1 MRTYIFLFVT
11 AALASAVLT
20 PAVIA
25 LCRRFGLFD
34 RPGAAR
40 KIHDRPVP
48 RLGGVAVVAAF
59 LAALAALFF
68 YDNVVTRIFTDM
80 VPKIGRILLPA
91 LVVFALG
98 LADDLRGVR
107 ARTKFGVQ
115 TAAAV
120 LLWALGFRIGMVS
133 LPFAGGVDLGPVLG
147 ALVTVLWVV
156 AVTNAFNFIDGMD
169 GLAAG
174 IALFVSLSVMI
185 TAAVMGN
192 KEALILAVPL
202 AGAAAGFLPFNWHPA
217 KVFLGD
223 AGSYFLGFV
232 LAALAVMSS
241 TKSSILVAVAVPV
254 AMLGIPLLDTTLTV
268 ARRFLS
274 GQPLFDADGDHI
286 HHRLLKAGLSQR
298 MAVLLLYGLTVVMGA
313 LALLGILTGHQPA
326 AVVIPVGLGVLAILV
341 VRRLGWD
348 EFAEAWAMFRKALRF
363 QRQVI
368 GNQVRLRRFVQD
380 IQTAP
385 DAAALFR
392 RLEEFLAEA
401 GFSAC
406 SVELWPSPPDSPQSH
421 KGHKDEPE
429 SANLES
435 ANLLICQSAN
445 PDASTINHQPSTYK
459 WSWGSDSATESESWR
474 IRIPLRDSAGAHRGW
489 VTLSRRL
496 EGERVLFQVA
506 SLLDAFGVHFPSRLS
521 ALDPAFLLSDQLQ
534 SINPSKQ

>member
-1 MRTYIFLFVT
+1 
-11 AALASAVLT
+11 
-20 PAVIA
+20 
-25 LCRRFGLFD
+25 
-34 RPGAAR
+34 
-40 KIHDRPVP
+40 
-48 RLGGVAVVAAF
+48 VAAF

-115 TAAAV
+115 ALAAV
-120 LLWALGFRIGMVS
+120 LLWALGFRIGAVT
-133 LPFAGGVDLGPVLG
+133 LPFAGGVDLGAVAG
-147 ALVTVLWVV
+147 AVITVLWVV

-202 AGAAAGFLPFNWHPA
+202 AGAAVGFLPYNWHPA

-254 AMLGIPLLDTTLTV
+254 AMLGIPLLDTALAV
-268 ARRFLS
+268 ARRFIS

-298 MAVLLLYGLTVVMGA
+298 MAVVLLYGLTVVMGV
-313 LALLGILTGHQPA
+313 LALLGILTGNQPS
-326 AVVIPVGLGVLAILV
+326 AVLIPVGLGVLAILV
-341 VRRLGWD
+341 VRRLGYD

-380 IQTAP
+380 IGAAP

-392 RLEEFLAEA
+392 RLEEFLAET

-406 SVELWPSPPDSPQSH
+406 TVELWPLSPASPQSH
-421 KGHKDEPE
+421 KEHKDEPE
-429 SANLES
+429 SQNLES
-435 ANLLICQSAN
+435 ANLE
-445 PDASTINHQPSTYK
+445 PSTLNSQLSTNEINPQLSTYR
-459 WSWGSDSATESESWR
+459 WNWGHNSATESECWR
-474 IRIPLRDSAGAHRGW
+474 IRIPLRDAAGTHRGW

-496 EGERVLFQVA
+496 AGERVLFQVA
-506 SLLDAFGVHFPSRLS
+506 SLLDAFGAHFPSRLCS
-521 ALDPAFLLSDQLQ
+521 LSSLEI
-534 SINPSKQ
+534 S

>member
-1 MRTYIFLFVT
+1 M
-11 AALASAVLT
+11 
-20 PAVIA
+20 
-25 LCRRFGLFD
+25 
-34 RPGAAR
+34 
-40 KIHDRPVP
+40 
-48 RLGGVAVVAAF
+48 
-59 LAALAALFF
+59 
-68 YDNVVTRIFTDM
+68 
-80 VPKIGRILLPA
+80 
-91 LVVFALG
+91 VFALG

-115 TAAAV
+115 ALAAV
-120 LLWALGFRIGMVS
+120 LLWALGFRIGAIT
-133 LPFAGGVDLGPVLG
+133 LPFAGGVDLGAVAGAVL
-147 ALVTVLWVV
+147 TVLWVV

-202 AGAAAGFLPFNWHPA
+202 AGAAVGFLPYNWHPA

-254 AMLGIPLLDTTLTV
+254 AMLGIPLLDTALAV
-268 ARRFLS
+268 ARRFIS

-298 MAVLLLYGLTVVMGA
+298 MAVLLLYGLTVVMGV
-313 LALLGILTGHQPA
+313 LALLGILTGNQPS
-326 AVVIPVGLGVLAILV
+326 AVLIPVGLGALALLV
-341 VRRLGWD
+341 VRHLGYD
-348 EFAEAWAMFRKALRF
+348 EFAEAWAMFQKALRF

-380 IQTAP
+380 IGSAP

-406 SVELWPSPPDSPQSH
+406 SVELWPAPPSSPQSH
-421 KGHKDEPE
+421 KEHKDEPE
-429 SANLES
+429 SENLES
-435 ANLLICQSAN
+435 ANLE
-445 PDASTINHQPSTYK
+445 PSTLNSQLSTNEINPQLSTYR
-459 WSWGSDSATESESWR
+459 WNWGHDSATESECWR
-474 IRIPLRDSAGAHRGW
+474 IRIPLRDAAGTHRGW

-496 EGERVLFQVA
+496 AGERVLFQVA
-506 SLLDAFGVHFPSRLS
+506 SLLDAFGGHFPARLS
-521 ALDPAFLLSDQLQ
+521 ALNPVLIMDQLQ
-534 SINPSKQ
+534 PFNQSKQ

>member
-1 MRTYIFLFVT
+1 MRTYIFLFLI
-11 AALASAVLT
+11 AAAASAVLT

-25 LCRRFGLFD
+25 LCRRWGLFD
-34 RPGAAR
+34 RPGAPR

-147 ALVTVLWVV
+147 CLITVLWVV

-202 AGAAAGFLPFNWHPA
+202 AGAAVGFLPYNWHPA

-254 AMLGIPLLDTTLTV
+254 AMLGIPLLDTALAV

-298 MAVLLLYGLTVVMGA
+298 MAVLLLYGLTVMMGA

-348 EFAEAWAMFRKALRF
+348 EFAEAWAMFQKALRF

-392 RLEEFLAEA
+392 RLEEFLSET

-406 SVELWPSPPDSPQSH
+406 TVELWPPAADSITAPAPSAGTGEPEMRRSGDSPADADSPAPRLAGSLWQWQWTSSH
-421 KGHKDEPE
+421 SPEAIDE
-429 SANLES
+429 
-435 ANLLICQSAN
+435 
-445 PDASTINHQPSTYK
+445 
-459 WSWGSDSATESESWR
+459 ATCWR
-474 IRIPLRDSAGAHRGW
+474 IRIPLRDPAGAHRGW

-496 EGERVLFQVA
+496 AGERVLFQVA
-506 SLLDAFGVHFPSRLS
+506 SLLDAFGIFFPARLF
-521 ALDPAFLLSDQLQ
+521 AVYPVLLSDQLQ
-534 SINPSKQ
+534 SVDPLKQ